1 MKLLLSQKR
10 LKHLPDPGI
19 VEPLTGRY
27 RPVMQS
33 QSSGHQAPEPRWN
46 APDAVS
52 SPDREADPEVDGL
65 RARIDELETIVHDY
79 EVLLEALPDLFERK
93 FQQRLE
99 PLMERYR
106 LLARAQQL
114 LGEAD
119 LPLIEQRERQAS
131 ENRLP
136 LLERWRQARNRG
148 QGRSTRNAA

>member
-1 MKLLLSQKR
+1 MKLLLSPKPLKR
-10 LKHLPDPGI
+10 LPDPGI

-33 QSSGHQAPEPRWN
+33 LSSGHQAPEPRWN
-46 APDAVS
+46 APDGAS
-52 SPDREADPEVDGL
+52 SPECDADPEVEAL
-65 RARIDELETIVHDY
+65 RARIDELEAIVHDY
-79 EVLLEALPDLFERK
+79 EELLEALPDLFERK

-119 LPLIEQRERQAS
+119 LPLMEQRERQAS
-131 ENRLP
+131 DTRLP
-136 LLERWRQARNRG
+136 LLERWRQARSRD
-148 QGRSTRNAA
+148 QGRSERNAA

>member
-1 MKLLLSQKR
+1 VKLLLSPKPLKR
-10 LKHLPDPGI
+10 LPDPGI

-46 APDAVS
+46 APDGAS
-52 SPDREADPEVDGL
+52 SPECEADPEVEAL
-65 RARIDELETIVHDY
+65 RARIDELEAIVHDY
-79 EVLLEALPDLFERK
+79 EGLLEALPDLFERK

-119 LPLIEQRERQAS
+119 LPLMEQRERQAS
-131 ENRLP
+131 DTRLP
-136 LLERWRQARNRG
+136 LLERWRQARSRS
-148 QGRSTRNAA
+148 QGRSERNAA

>member
-1 MKLLLSQKR
+1 MKLLLSPKPLKR
-10 LKHLPDPGI
+10 LPDPGI

-46 APDAVS
+46 APDGVS
-52 SPDREADPEVDGL
+52 SPEREANPEVEAL
-65 RARIDELETIVHDY
+65 RARIDELEAIVHDY
-79 EVLLEALPDLFERK
+79 EGLLEALPDLFERK

-119 LPLIEQRERQAS
+119 LPLMEQRERQAS
-131 ENRLP
+131 DTRLP
-136 LLERWRQARNRG
+136 LLERWRQARSRG
-148 QGRSTRNAA
+148 QGRSERNAA

>member
-1 MKLLLSQKR
+1 MKLLLSLKR
-10 LKHLPDPGI
+10 LKRLPDPGI

-27 RPVMQS
+27 RPVMQP
-33 QSSGHQAPEPRWN
+33 QTSGHQAPEPRWN
-46 APDAVS
+46 TPDAAS
-52 SPDREADPEVDGL
+52 SPDREADPEVDAL
-65 RARIDELETIVHDY
+65 RARIDELETIVNDY

-99 PLMERYR
+99 PLLERYR

-119 LPLIEQRERQAS
+119 LPLIEQPERQTS
-131 ENRLP
+131 DNRLP
-136 LLERWRQARNRG
+136 MLERWRQTRNRG